1 MRQSSRARPLA
12 AAMMRSGNG
21 EWPIRRR
28 RIMRPMVIDPA
39 SCYRALSTHDARFD
53 GRFFVGVSSTRIY
66 CRPVCRVR
74 TPRADRCRYFPSAA
88 AAEVAGFRPC
98 LRCRPEL
105 APGYASVD
113 AAERLA
119 QAAVELID
127 GGILDD
133 GGLEALA
140 ARLGVTSRH
149 VRRLFERAFGVT
161 PVEYAQTHRLLLAK
175 RLLTD
180 TALPVTEVAL
190 ASGFRSVRRFNAL
203 WKERYR
209 MAPTRVRRIAPATG
223 ASTAMRF
230 ELAYRPPYDFAA
242 MLDFLGARA
251 VDGLERVDE
260 RAYRRTLAIPHRGA
274 QHAGWIGVSMAARR
288 PVLVLDVAP
297 SLARVVPQVL
307 ARVRHA
313 FDLGCHPADVAAALG
328 ALAAAA
334 PGLRVPGTVDGFE
347 IAVRAIV
354 GQQVSVRAARTLLG
368 RIVAHVGTVVA
379 DAPAGLTHAFPA
391 AADVAALPPAVL
403 SALGVLPA
411 RAATI
416 VAVAGAVA
424 RGELDLAP
432 GASVERA
439 REVLAAIRGV
449 GPWTIEYIT
458 MRALGWPD
466 AFPAGDL
473 VLQRALGETT
483 AAAARERSAP
493 WRPWRAYA
501 AMHLW
506 RSAP

>member
-1 MRQSSRARPLA
+1 
-12 AAMMRSGNG
+12 MMRSGNG
-21 EWPIRRR
+21 ESARRR
-28 RIMRPMVIDPA
+28 GRIMRAMVIDPA

-113 AAERLA
+113 ATERLA
-119 QAAVELID
+119 EAAVELID

-140 ARLGVTSRH
+140 RRLGVTSRH
-149 VRRLFERAFGVT
+149 VRRLFDRTFGVT

-180 TALPVTEVAL
+180 TALPITEIAL

-203 WKERYR
+203 WKQRYR
-209 MAPTRVRRIAPATG
+209 MAPTRVRRIAPGGDRAGT
-223 ASTAMRF
+223 MRF
-230 ELAYRPPYDFAA
+230 ELAYRPPYDFGA

-251 VDGLERVDE
+251 VDGIERVDE
-260 RAYRRTLAIPHRGA
+260 RAYRRTLAIEHRGA
-274 QHAGWIGVSMAARR
+274 THAGWIGVTMTARR
-288 PVLVLDVAP
+288 PVLALDVSP

-313 FDLGCHPADVAAALG
+313 FDLGCHPADVASALG
-328 ALAAAA
+328 PLAAAA

-368 RIVAHVGTVVA
+368 RIVAALGVPIA
-379 DAPAGLTHAFPA
+379 DAPGGLTHAFPSA
-391 AADVAALPPAVL
+391 GVVAAMPPAAL
-403 SALGVLPA
+403 ASLGVLPA

-416 VAVAGAVA
+416 VAVAGAVVQGA
-424 RGELDLAP
+424 LDLGP

-439 REVLAAIRGV
+439 REVLSSIRGV

-483 AAAARERSAP
+483 AAATRERSAP